1 MSSEESGEESGSE
14 DGGSRVRILNKRK
27 LTFRSDK
34 VDEFFARLDTLI
46 KDDKSH
52 QLFTLSYLYQEEVQV
67 YLCVLH
73 QIIIHSPWAINS

>member
-14 DGGSRVRILNKRK
+14 DGGSRVRILKKRK

-46 KDDKSH
+46 KDDKRSSASH
-52 QLFTLSYLYQEEVQV
+52 SRLLIPRRSAGLS
-67 YLCVLH
+67 LC
-73 QIIIHSPWAINS
+73 STR